1 MIYIITHKSFKQY
14 FSDPDHYRILHV
26 GQNQNTESDYLN
38 DFSGDSISE
47 KNGSFC
53 ELTGLYWIWKN
64 DSSSE
69 QTITGLLHYRRYFT
83 TRLNDL
89 FYTYLDIKPKVLP
102 YKQIKLVLNKADII
116 LPVPE
121 KIFSTVFQSYSKFH
135 FKEDLILTRQAI
147 SEICPNYLSAF
158 DNVMSSHKHYYANM
172 MICNKKNL
180 NSYSK
185 WLFSVLNAL
194 EKKIDLNKYKDNYQ
208 KRVFGFI
215 SERLL
220 QVWVVHNNL
229 KIIEF
234 PVFNTESKRMTIY
247 SKTKNRFVNLFK
259 FLLRHLVSR
268 INMAK

>member
-1 MIYIITHKSFKQY
+1 M
-14 FSDPDHYRILHV
+14 
-26 GQNQNTESDYLN
+26 
-38 DFSGDSISE
+38 
-47 KNGSFC
+47 
-53 ELTGLYWIWKN
+53 
-64 DSSSE
+64 
-69 QTITGLLHYRRYFT
+69 
-83 TRLNDL
+83 
-89 FYTYLDIKPKVLP
+89 
-102 YKQIKLVLNKADII
+102 
-116 LPVPE
+116 PVPE

-234 PVFNTESKRMTIY
+234 PVFNTESKRMTIF